1 MSIAVIGLVGRSI
14 FMEVPR
20 FHEGGETVHATSL
33 HEEWGGKGF
42 NQAVTVARQGCD
54 VDFLGAIHE
63 DDQASLAAFEQKE
76 DHLRLSV
83 VLTRKPTA
91 TAAILTN
98 PQGETRVTVYPGAT
112 LEPGDVD
119 AFEPAIKKADFLL
132 LNNEVPEAVNLRA
145 VDIARRHRTRI
156 LFNPAPARPLPEAI
170 RTAVYLFTPNEFEVS
185 ALGDRVGKSVV
196 MTLGARGCRI
206 DATGEVIPAPS
217 YGTVVDTTGAGDVFN
232 GVLAVRLAAGD
243 TLSAACAAANSAAA
257 QSVTRHFVLPS
268 IPKVGGLA

>member
-1 MSIAVIGLVGRSI
+1 MSIAVIGLVGRSV

-20 FHEGGETVHATSL
+20 FHEGGETVHATTL

-54 VDFLGAIHE
+54 ADFLGAIHE
-63 DDQASLAAFEQKE
+63 DDRTSLAAFGRTE
-76 DHLRLSV
+76 DRLRLNM

-91 TAAILTN
+91 FAAILTD

-112 LEPGDVD
+112 LGPADVD
-119 AFEPAIKKADFLL
+119 AFGASIGKADFLL

-145 VDIARRHRTRI
+145 VELAQRHGTRI

-170 RTAVYLFTPNEFEVS
+170 RRAVYLFTPNAFEAAALDGVS
-185 ALGDRVGKSVV
+185 ARVVT
-196 MTLGARGCRI
+196 TLGAQGCRI
-206 DATGEVIPAPS
+206 RETGEVIPAPA
-217 YGTVVDTTGAGDVFN
+217 YGAAVDTTGAGDVFN

-243 TLSAACAAANSAAA
+243 TLPAACAAANAAA
-257 QSVTRHFVLPS
+257 ARSVTRHFVLPS
-268 IPKVGGLA
+268 IPKAGGLV

>member
-1 MSIAVIGLVGRSI
+1 MSIAVIGLVGHSV

-20 FHEGGETVHATSL
+20 FHEGGETIHATSL
-33 HEEWGGKGF
+33 HKEWGGKGF
-42 NQAVTVARQGCD
+42 NQAVAVARQGCD
-54 VDFLGAIHE
+54 VDFLGLIHE

-76 DHLRLSV
+76 DHLRLSI

-91 TAAILTN
+91 YAAILTN

-119 AFEPAIKKADFLL
+119 AFEASIKKADFLL

-145 VDIARRHRTRI
+145 VELAQRHGTSI

-170 RTAVYLFTPNEFEVS
+170 QQAVSLFTPNEFEAAALDGVS
-185 ALGDRVGKSVV
+185 AKVV
-196 MTLGARGCRI
+196 TTLGARGCRI
-206 DATGEVIPAPS
+206 DATGEVIPAPT
-217 YGTVVDTTGAGDVFN
+217 YGSVVDTTGAGDVFN

-243 TLSAACAAANSAAA
+243 TLSEACAAANAAAA

>member
-1 MSIAVIGLVGRSI
+1 MSIAVIGLVGHSV

-20 FHEGGETVHATSL
+20 FHEGGETIHATSL

-63 DDQASLAAFEQKE
+63 DDQASLAALEQRE
-76 DHLRLSV
+76 EHLRLSV

-91 TAAILTN
+91 HAAILTN
-98 PQGETRVTVYPGAT
+98 PQGETRVTVYPGAM

-119 AFEPAIKKADFLL
+119 AFEASIKKADFLL

-145 VDIARRHRTRI
+145 VDLAQRHGTRI
-156 LFNPAPARPLPEAI
+156 LFNPAPACPLPEAI
-170 RTAVYLFTPNEFEVS
+170 RQAVYLFTPNEFEAA
-185 ALGDRVGKSVV
+185 ALDGVTAKVV
-196 MTLGARGCRI
+196 TTLGARGCRI
-206 DATGEVIPAPS
+206 RETDEVIPAPA
-217 YGTVVDTTGAGDVFN
+217 YGAVVDTTGAGDVFN

-243 TLSAACAAANSAAA
+243 PLPVACAAANAAAA

-268 IPKVGGLA
+268 IPKVGGLV